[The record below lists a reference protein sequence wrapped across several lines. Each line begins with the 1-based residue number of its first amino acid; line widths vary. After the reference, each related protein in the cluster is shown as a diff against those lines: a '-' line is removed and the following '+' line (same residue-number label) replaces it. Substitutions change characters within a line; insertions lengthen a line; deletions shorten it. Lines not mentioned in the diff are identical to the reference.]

1 MANLSN
7 TTIPRNIH
15 KAFESNEWKKIV
27 QEEMTTLT
35 KNNIW
40 NLVLRP
46 KDKRTVKCKWIFTI
60 KYKADGSVDKYKT
73 YRVAYLETFT
83 LVPKLNTIRIFLSFL

>member
-1 MANLSN
+1 MTNLSN
-7 TTIPRNIH
+7 TIIPRNIH

-27 QEEMTTLT
+27 QEEMTALT

-46 KDKRTVKCKWIFTI
+46 KDKRTVKCK
-60 KYKADGSVDKYKT
+60 
-73 YRVAYLETFT
+73 
-83 LVPKLNTIRIFLSFL
+83 